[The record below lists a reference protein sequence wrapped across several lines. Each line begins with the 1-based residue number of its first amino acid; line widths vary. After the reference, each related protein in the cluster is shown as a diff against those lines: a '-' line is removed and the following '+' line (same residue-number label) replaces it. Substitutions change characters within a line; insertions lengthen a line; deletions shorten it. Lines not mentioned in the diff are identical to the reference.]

1 MGNRK
6 KKAVLGAILMGG
18 IIVVPRIVSAAKA
31 YVGPGT
37 LDGKKTEANEFLDP
51 TSVVKLG
58 KDGSDVEFTT
68 FKGRNWAIYGDDA
81 GAKSNDVHVDLVV
94 TGRNIKS
101 DAVMAYDGAN
111 VTVGS
116 DTTEKMTIETSV
128 NKDAVRSIT
137 SNPSKYKA
145 PHLTLKAKEI
155 SITSNKEACGAL
167 YVQHTTQYETVP
179 EDVASIALVADTIKL
194 TAAGAADTA
203 IYGFANGK
211 IDITGDTMITA
222 PTAIDVR
229 ENSIVN
235 INVDG
240 AHTTVIHGDIQFET
254 LDKATEGKV
263 DKSLVNSYINLNLSG
278 SKSSWTGC
286 AYQKDG
292 QGVENLAAPDSGNP
306 FYGPIS
312 GFSLSLSKGAHWN
325 VTGDSFVNRVHSTD
339 GIINLG
345 DGAKKIIVDNVYG
358 TSLTVNTESLDHTM
372 TIKKKSDE
380 TDLTVHGTGGM
391 ADDIQKDH
399 TVAQKLADITRNEKG
414 ISVANHVTTAEG
426 VLAGSYKLE
435 VVDGKVQMPQ
445 PPKEKDASDKKDINP
460 KGDTDA
466 SKPDDA
472 VKPKDGTDSGKTDEQ
487 PPKETGSSDK
497 GNLNPKGDT
506 DASKP
511 DDAVKPK
518 DGTDSGKTDE
528 QPPKDTG
535 SGDKADADPKAD
547 TDAPKPDDS
556 VKPKDGTDSGKT
568 DEQPPK
574 DTGSGDKADAN
585 PKADTDA
592 SKPDDAVKP
601 KDGTDKTDPGKT
613 DEQPPKDTGSG
624 DKADTDP
631 KTDKDAHKTD
641 DTKHEDGTS
650 GTDSGKTDE
659 SGADSSKHNATDGK
673 VKLTYTPNKTNVAIA
688 SLAAMNLMTW
698 RQENND
704 MYKRL
709 GELRDSKGQQGLW
722 VRMVR
727 GQIKY
732 GVRSMKNQYSYY
744 QVGWDTKVGSNWTVG
759 AAYSKTDGTTSFYR
773 GTADNDHD
781 GAAIYGSYLADD
793 GSFIDLIAKYTHIDT
808 DYETF
813 HGAGSASYD
822 NDAFS
827 VSAEY
832 GKRFHGKGGL
842 WIEPQAELT
851 YGRVSAAD
859 FLTKNGVKVY
869 SDSAGSLVGRL
880 GMVLGRDIKAGHL
893 YAKASYLY
901 DFDGDTITNMT
912 YKGAKERFSDD
923 IGGGWWEVGI
933 GANLNLN
940 KATYLYIDAE
950 KTCGGNVA
958 APWQWSLGVRY
969 SF

>member
-18 IIVVPRIVSAAKA
+18 IIVVPRIVSAANV

-37 LDGKKTEANEFLDP
+37 LDGKKTEAKEFPDP

-81 GAKSNDVHVDLVV
+81 DAKSNDVHVDLVV

-101 DAVMAYDGAN
+101 DAVMAYDGAD

-137 SNPSKYKA
+137 SIPSKYKA

-155 SITSNKEACGAL
+155 SITSNREACGAL

-292 QGVENLAAPDSGNP
+292 QGAENLAAPDSGNP

-445 PPKEKDASDKKDINP
+445 PPKEKDASDKEDINP

-466 SKPDDA
+466 
-472 VKPKDGTDSGKTDEQ
+472 PKT
-487 PPKETGSSDK
+487 
-497 GNLNPKGDT
+497 
-506 DASKP
+506 

-535 SGDKADADPKAD
+535 SGDKADA
-547 TDAPKPDDS
+547 
-556 VKPKDGTDSGKT
+556 
-568 DEQPPK
+568 
-574 DTGSGDKADAN
+574 
-585 PKADTDA
+585 
-592 SKPDDAVKP
+592 
-601 KDGTDKTDPGKT
+601 
-613 DEQPPKDTGSG
+613 
-624 DKADTDP
+624 DP

-709 GELRDSKGQQGLW
+709 GELRESKGQQGLW

>member
-445 PPKEKDASDKKDINP
+445 PPKEKDASDKEDINP

-487 PPKETGSSDK
+487 
-497 GNLNPKGDT
+497 L
-506 DASKP
+506 
-511 DDAVKPK
+511 
-518 DGTDSGKTDE
+518 
-528 QPPKDTG
+528 
-535 SGDKADADPKAD
+535 
-547 TDAPKPDDS
+547 
-556 VKPKDGTDSGKT
+556 
-568 DEQPPK
+568 PK

>member
-1 MGNRK
+1 MQIFEEVIYKMGNRK

-445 PPKEKDASDKKDINP
+445 PPKEKDASDKEDI
-460 KGDTDA
+460 
-466 SKPDDA
+466 
-472 VKPKDGTDSGKTDEQ
+472 
-487 PPKETGSSDK
+487 
-497 GNLNPKGDT
+497 NPKGDT

-556 VKPKDGTDSGKT
+556 VKPKDGTDS
-568 DEQPPK
+568 
-574 DTGSGDKADAN
+574 
-585 PKADTDA
+585 
-592 SKPDDAVKP
+592 
-601 KDGTDKTDPGKT
+601 GKT

>member
-1 MGNRK
+1 MRNECGLQIFEEVIYKMGNRK

-445 PPKEKDASDKKDINP
+445 PPKEKDASDKEDINP

-472 VKPKDGTDSGKTDEQ
+472 
-487 PPKETGSSDK
+487 
-497 GNLNPKGDT
+497 
-506 DASKP
+506 
-511 DDAVKPK
+511 
-518 DGTDSGKTDE
+518 
-528 QPPKDTG
+528 
-535 SGDKADADPKAD
+535 
-547 TDAPKPDDS
+547 

-950 KTCGGNVA
+950 KTCGGNVE

>member
-58 KDGSDVEFTT
+58 KDASHVEFTT

-445 PPKEKDASDKKDINP
+445 PPKEKDASDKEDINP

-472 VKPKDGTDSGKTDEQ
+472 VKPKDGTDS
-487 PPKETGSSDK
+487 
-497 GNLNPKGDT
+497 
-506 DASKP
+506 
-511 DDAVKPK
+511 
-518 DGTDSGKTDE
+518 
-528 QPPKDTG
+528 
-535 SGDKADADPKAD
+535 
-547 TDAPKPDDS
+547 
-556 VKPKDGTDSGKT
+556 
-568 DEQPPK
+568 
-574 DTGSGDKADAN
+574 
-585 PKADTDA
+585 
-592 SKPDDAVKP
+592 
-601 KDGTDKTDPGKT
+601 GKT

>member
-58 KDGSDVEFTT
+58 KNGSDVEFTT

-445 PPKEKDASDKKDINP
+445 PPKEKDASDKEDINP

-511 DDAVKPK
+511 DDA
-518 DGTDSGKTDE
+518 
-528 QPPKDTG
+528 
-535 SGDKADADPKAD
+535 
-547 TDAPKPDDS
+547 

>member
-445 PPKEKDASDKKDINP
+445 PPKEKDASDKEDSNP

-472 VKPKDGTDSGKTDEQ
+472 
-487 PPKETGSSDK
+487 
-497 GNLNPKGDT
+497 
-506 DASKP
+506 
-511 DDAVKPK
+511 
-518 DGTDSGKTDE
+518 
-528 QPPKDTG
+528 
-535 SGDKADADPKAD
+535 
-547 TDAPKPDDS
+547 

>member
-445 PPKEKDASDKKDINP
+445 PPKEKDASDKEDINP

-497 GNLNPKGDT
+497 GNLNPKG
-506 DASKP
+506 
-511 DDAVKPK
+511 
-518 DGTDSGKTDE
+518 
-528 QPPKDTG
+528 
-535 SGDKADADPKAD
+535 
-547 TDAPKPDDS
+547 
-556 VKPKDGTDSGKT
+556 
-568 DEQPPK
+568 
-574 DTGSGDKADAN
+574 
-585 PKADTDA
+585 DTDA

-950 KTCGGNVA
+950 KTCGGNVE

>member
-6 KKAVLGAILMGG
+6 KKAVLGAMLMGG

-128 NKDAVRSIT
+128 IKDAVRSIT

-445 PPKEKDASDKKDINP
+445 PPKEKDASDKEDI
-460 KGDTDA
+460 
-466 SKPDDA
+466 
-472 VKPKDGTDSGKTDEQ
+472 
-487 PPKETGSSDK
+487 
-497 GNLNPKGDT
+497 NPKGDT

-547 TDAPKPDDS
+547 TDA
-556 VKPKDGTDSGKT
+556 
-568 DEQPPK
+568 
-574 DTGSGDKADAN
+574 
-585 PKADTDA
+585 

-613 DEQPPKDTGSG
+613 DEQPLKDTGSG
-624 DKADTDP
+624 DKADADP

>member
-445 PPKEKDASDKKDINP
+445 PPKEKDASDKEDI
-460 KGDTDA
+460 
-466 SKPDDA
+466 
-472 VKPKDGTDSGKTDEQ
+472 
-487 PPKETGSSDK
+487 
-497 GNLNPKGDT
+497 NPKGDT

-535 SGDKADADPKAD
+535 SSDK
-547 TDAPKPDDS
+547 
-556 VKPKDGTDSGKT
+556 GNL
-568 DEQPPK
+568 
-574 DTGSGDKADAN
+574 N
-585 PKADTDA
+585 PKGDTDA

>member
-445 PPKEKDASDKKDINP
+445 PPKEKDASDKEDINP

-472 VKPKDGTDSGKTDEQ
+472 
-487 PPKETGSSDK
+487 
-497 GNLNPKGDT
+497 
-506 DASKP
+506 
-511 DDAVKPK
+511 
-518 DGTDSGKTDE
+518 
-528 QPPKDTG
+528 
-535 SGDKADADPKAD
+535 
-547 TDAPKPDDS
+547 

-880 GMVLGRDIKAGHL
+880 GMGLR
-893 YAKASYLY
+893 
-901 DFDGDTITNMT
+901 
-912 YKGAKERFSDD
+912 
-923 IGGGWWEVGI
+923 
-933 GANLNLN
+933 
-940 KATYLYIDAE
+940 
-950 KTCGGNVA
+950 
-958 APWQWSLGVRY
+958 
-969 SF
+969 

>member
-445 PPKEKDASDKKDINP
+445 PPKEKDASDKEDINP

-472 VKPKDGTDSGKTDEQ
+472 VKPKDGTDS
-487 PPKETGSSDK
+487 
-497 GNLNPKGDT
+497 
-506 DASKP
+506 
-511 DDAVKPK
+511 
-518 DGTDSGKTDE
+518 
-528 QPPKDTG
+528 
-535 SGDKADADPKAD
+535 
-547 TDAPKPDDS
+547 
-556 VKPKDGTDSGKT
+556 
-568 DEQPPK
+568 
-574 DTGSGDKADAN
+574 
-585 PKADTDA
+585 
-592 SKPDDAVKP
+592 
-601 KDGTDKTDPGKT
+601 GKT

-727 GQIKY
+727 GQLKY
-732 GVRSMKNQYSYY
+732 GVRSMKNQFSYY

>member
-445 PPKEKDASDKKDINP
+445 PPKEKDASDKEDI
-460 KGDTDA
+460 
-466 SKPDDA
+466 
-472 VKPKDGTDSGKTDEQ
+472 
-487 PPKETGSSDK
+487 
-497 GNLNPKGDT
+497 NPKGDT

-793 GSFIDLIAKYTHIDT
+793 GSFIDLIAKYTHIDA

>member
-128 NKDAVRSIT
+128 KKDAVRSIT

-292 QGVENLAAPDSGNP
+292 QGAENLAAPDSGNP

-445 PPKEKDASDKKDINP
+445 PPKEKDASDKEDINP

-487 PPKETGSSDK
+487 PPKE
-497 GNLNPKGDT
+497 
-506 DASKP
+506 
-511 DDAVKPK
+511 
-518 DGTDSGKTDE
+518 
-528 QPPKDTG
+528 
-535 SGDKADADPKAD
+535 
-547 TDAPKPDDS
+547 
-556 VKPKDGTDSGKT
+556 
-568 DEQPPK
+568 
-574 DTGSGDKADAN
+574 TGSGDKADAN

>member
-1 MGNRK
+1 
-6 KKAVLGAILMGG
+6 MGG

-445 PPKEKDASDKKDINP
+445 PPKEKDASDKEDINP

-472 VKPKDGTDSGKTDEQ
+472 
-487 PPKETGSSDK
+487 
-497 GNLNPKGDT
+497 
-506 DASKP
+506 
-511 DDAVKPK
+511 
-518 DGTDSGKTDE
+518 
-528 QPPKDTG
+528 
-535 SGDKADADPKAD
+535 
-547 TDAPKPDDS
+547 

>member
-1 MGNRK
+1 MRNECGLQIFEEVIYKMGNRK

-306 FYGPIS
+306 FYGPIRMC
-312 GFSLSLSKGAHWN
+312 GWRR
-325 VTGDSFVNRVHSTD
+325 SF
-339 GIINLG
+339 
-345 DGAKKIIVDNVYG
+345 
-358 TSLTVNTESLDHTM
+358 
-372 TIKKKSDE
+372 
-380 TDLTVHGTGGM
+380 
-391 ADDIQKDH
+391 
-399 TVAQKLADITRNEKG
+399 
-414 ISVANHVTTAEG
+414 TTAAACS
-426 VLAGSYKLE
+426 VRARSSTRKRSII
-435 VVDGKVQMPQ
+435 P
-445 PPKEKDASDKKDINP
+445 AS
-460 KGDTDA
+460 A
-466 SKPDDA
+466 R
-472 VKPKDGTDSGKTDEQ
+472 SGWSRSVRRPCRRACRPSAT
-487 PPKETGSSDK
+487 PISS
-497 GNLNPKGDT
+497 
-506 DASKP
+506 
-511 DDAVKPK
+511 
-518 DGTDSGKTDE
+518 
-528 QPPKDTG
+528 
-535 SGDKADADPKAD
+535 
-547 TDAPKPDDS
+547 
-556 VKPKDGTDSGKT
+556 
-568 DEQPPK
+568 
-574 DTGSGDKADAN
+574 
-585 PKADTDA
+585 
-592 SKPDDAVKP
+592 
-601 KDGTDKTDPGKT
+601 
-613 DEQPPKDTGSG
+613 
-624 DKADTDP
+624 
-631 KTDKDAHKTD
+631 
-641 DTKHEDGTS
+641 
-650 GTDSGKTDE
+650 
-659 SGADSSKHNATDGK
+659 
-673 VKLTYTPNKTNVAIA
+673 
-688 SLAAMNLMTW
+688 
-698 RQENND
+698 
-704 MYKRL
+704 
-709 GELRDSKGQQGLW
+709 
-722 VRMVR
+722 
-727 GQIKY
+727 
-732 GVRSMKNQYSYY
+732 
-744 QVGWDTKVGSNWTVG
+744 
-759 AAYSKTDGTTSFYR
+759 
-773 GTADNDHD
+773 
-781 GAAIYGSYLADD
+781 
-793 GSFIDLIAKYTHIDT
+793 
-808 DYETF
+808 
-813 HGAGSASYD
+813 
-822 NDAFS
+822 
-827 VSAEY
+827 
-832 GKRFHGKGGL
+832 
-842 WIEPQAELT
+842 
-851 YGRVSAAD
+851 
-859 FLTKNGVKVY
+859 
-869 SDSAGSLVGRL
+869 
-880 GMVLGRDIKAGHL
+880 
-893 YAKASYLY
+893 
-901 DFDGDTITNMT
+901 
-912 YKGAKERFSDD
+912 
-923 IGGGWWEVGI
+923 
-933 GANLNLN
+933 
-940 KATYLYIDAE
+940 
-950 KTCGGNVA
+950 
-958 APWQWSLGVRY
+958 
-969 SF
+969 

>member
-18 IIVVPRIVSAAKA
+18 IIVVPRIVSAANV

-37 LDGKKTEANEFLDP
+37 LDGKKTEAKEFPDP

-81 GAKSNDVHVDLVV
+81 DAKSNDVHVDLVV

-101 DAVMAYDGAN
+101 DAVMAYDGAD

-137 SNPSKYKA
+137 SIPSKYKA

-155 SITSNKEACGAL
+155 SITSNREACGAL

-292 QGVENLAAPDSGNP
+292 QGAENLAAPDSGNP

-445 PPKEKDASDKKDINP
+445 PPKEKDASDKEDINP

-466 SKPDDA
+466 P
-472 VKPKDGTDSGKTDEQ
+472 
-487 PPKETGSSDK
+487 
-497 GNLNPKGDT
+497 
-506 DASKP
+506 
-511 DDAVKPK
+511 
-518 DGTDSGKTDE
+518 
-528 QPPKDTG
+528 
-535 SGDKADADPKAD
+535 
-547 TDAPKPDDS
+547 
-556 VKPKDGTDSGKT
+556 
-568 DEQPPK
+568 
-574 DTGSGDKADAN
+574 
-585 PKADTDA
+585 
-592 SKPDDAVKP
+592 KPDDAVKP

-624 DKADTDP
+624 DKEDADP

>member
-445 PPKEKDASDKKDINP
+445 PPKEKDASDKEDINP

-472 VKPKDGTDSGKTDEQ
+472 
-487 PPKETGSSDK
+487 
-497 GNLNPKGDT
+497 
-506 DASKP
+506 
-511 DDAVKPK
+511 
-518 DGTDSGKTDE
+518 
-528 QPPKDTG
+528 
-535 SGDKADADPKAD
+535 
-547 TDAPKPDDS
+547 

-950 KTCGGNVA
+950 KTCSGNVA

>member
-445 PPKEKDASDKKDINP
+445 PPKEKDASDKEDINP

-472 VKPKDGTDSGKTDEQ
+472 
-487 PPKETGSSDK
+487 
-497 GNLNPKGDT
+497 
-506 DASKP
+506 
-511 DDAVKPK
+511 
-518 DGTDSGKTDE
+518 
-528 QPPKDTG
+528 
-535 SGDKADADPKAD
+535 
-547 TDAPKPDDS
+547 

-832 GKRFHGKGGL
+832 GKRFRGKGGL

>member
-1 MGNRK
+1 MRNECGLQIFEEVIYKMGNRK

-445 PPKEKDASDKKDINP
+445 PPKEKDASDKEDINP

-528 QPPKDTG
+528 QL
-535 SGDKADADPKAD
+535 
-547 TDAPKPDDS
+547 
-556 VKPKDGTDSGKT
+556 
-568 DEQPPK
+568 PK

>member
-445 PPKEKDASDKKDINP
+445 PPKE
-460 KGDTDA
+460 
-466 SKPDDA
+466 
-472 VKPKDGTDSGKTDEQ
+472 
-487 PPKETGSSDK
+487 TGSSDK
-497 GNLNPKGDT
+497 GDLKPKGDT

-950 KTCGGNVA
+950 KTCGGNVE

>member
-1 MGNRK
+1 MRNECGLQIFEEVIYKMGNRK

-445 PPKEKDASDKKDINP
+445 PPKEKDASDKEDI
-460 KGDTDA
+460 
-466 SKPDDA
+466 
-472 VKPKDGTDSGKTDEQ
+472 
-487 PPKETGSSDK
+487 
-497 GNLNPKGDT
+497 NPKGDT

>member
-445 PPKEKDASDKKDINP
+445 PPKEKDASDKEDINP

-472 VKPKDGTDSGKTDEQ
+472 
-487 PPKETGSSDK
+487 
-497 GNLNPKGDT
+497 
-506 DASKP
+506 
-511 DDAVKPK
+511 
-518 DGTDSGKTDE
+518 
-528 QPPKDTG
+528 
-535 SGDKADADPKAD
+535 
-547 TDAPKPDDS
+547 

-709 GELRDSKGQQGLW
+709 GELRDSKDQQGLW

>member
-445 PPKEKDASDKKDINP
+445 PPKEKDASDKEDINP

-472 VKPKDGTDSGKTDEQ
+472 VKPKDGTDS
-487 PPKETGSSDK
+487 
-497 GNLNPKGDT
+497 
-506 DASKP
+506 
-511 DDAVKPK
+511 
-518 DGTDSGKTDE
+518 
-528 QPPKDTG
+528 
-535 SGDKADADPKAD
+535 
-547 TDAPKPDDS
+547 
-556 VKPKDGTDSGKT
+556 
-568 DEQPPK
+568 
-574 DTGSGDKADAN
+574 
-585 PKADTDA
+585 
-592 SKPDDAVKP
+592 
-601 KDGTDKTDPGKT
+601 GKT

-650 GTDSGKTDE
+650 GTDSGKPDE
-659 SGADSSKHNATDGK
+659 SGADSSQHNATDGK

>member
-445 PPKEKDASDKKDINP
+445 PPKEKDASDKEDI
-460 KGDTDA
+460 
-466 SKPDDA
+466 
-472 VKPKDGTDSGKTDEQ
+472 
-487 PPKETGSSDK
+487 
-497 GNLNPKGDT
+497 NPKGDT

-547 TDAPKPDDS
+547 TDAPKPEATE
-556 VKPKDGTDSGKT
+556 KPQAGTDT
-568 DEQPPK
+568 
-574 DTGSGDKADAN
+574 AY
-585 PKADTDA
+585 
-592 SKPDDAVKP
+592 
-601 KDGTDKTDPGKT
+601 PGKT

-950 KTCGGNVA
+950 KTCGGNVE

>member
-128 NKDAVRSIT
+128 KKDAVRSIT
-137 SNPSKYKA
+137 SIPSKYKA

-155 SITSNKEACGAL
+155 SITSNREACGAL

-292 QGVENLAAPDSGNP
+292 QGAENLAAPDSGNP

-445 PPKEKDASDKKDINP
+445 PPKEKDASDKEDINP

-472 VKPKDGTDSGKTDEQ
+472 VKPKDGTDSGKADEQ

-547 TDAPKPDDS
+547 TDA
-556 VKPKDGTDSGKT
+556 
-568 DEQPPK
+568 
-574 DTGSGDKADAN
+574 
-585 PKADTDA
+585 

-624 DKADTDP
+624 DKADADP
-631 KTDKDAHKTD
+631 KADKDAHKTD

>member
-445 PPKEKDASDKKDINP
+445 PPKEKDASDKEDI
-460 KGDTDA
+460 
-466 SKPDDA
+466 
-472 VKPKDGTDSGKTDEQ
+472 
-487 PPKETGSSDK
+487 
-497 GNLNPKGDT
+497 NPKGDT

-535 SGDKADADPKAD
+535 SGDKADAD
-547 TDAPKPDDS
+547 
-556 VKPKDGTDSGKT
+556 
-568 DEQPPK
+568 
-574 DTGSGDKADAN
+574 

>member
-116 DTTEKMTIETSV
+116 DTTEKMTSETSV

-155 SITSNKEACGAL
+155 SITSNKESCGAL

-179 EDVASIALVADTIKL
+179 EDVASIAVVADTIKL

-292 QGVENLAAPDSGNP
+292 QGAENLAAPDSGNP

-445 PPKEKDASDKKDINP
+445 PPKEKDASDKEDINP

-466 SKPDDA
+466 PKTDDA

-497 GNLNPKGDT
+497 EDINPKGDT
-506 DASKP
+506 DAPKT

-535 SGDKADADPKAD
+535 SGDKADAD
-547 TDAPKPDDS
+547 
-556 VKPKDGTDSGKT
+556 
-568 DEQPPK
+568 
-574 DTGSGDKADAN
+574 

-624 DKADTDP
+624 DKADADP

>member
-445 PPKEKDASDKKDINP
+445 PPKEKDASDKEDINP

-472 VKPKDGTDSGKTDEQ
+472 
-487 PPKETGSSDK
+487 
-497 GNLNPKGDT
+497 
-506 DASKP
+506 
-511 DDAVKPK
+511 
-518 DGTDSGKTDE
+518 
-528 QPPKDTG
+528 
-535 SGDKADADPKAD
+535 
-547 TDAPKPDDS
+547 

-773 GTADNDHD
+773 GTADNDHN

>member
-445 PPKEKDASDKKDINP
+445 PPKEKDASDKEDINP

-497 GNLNPKGDT
+497 GNLNPKG
-506 DASKP
+506 
-511 DDAVKPK
+511 
-518 DGTDSGKTDE
+518 
-528 QPPKDTG
+528 
-535 SGDKADADPKAD
+535 
-547 TDAPKPDDS
+547 
-556 VKPKDGTDSGKT
+556 
-568 DEQPPK
+568 
-574 DTGSGDKADAN
+574 
-585 PKADTDA
+585 DTDA

-732 GVRSMKNQYSYY
+732 GVRSMKKQYSYY

>member
-445 PPKEKDASDKKDINP
+445 PPKEKDASDKEDINP

-472 VKPKDGTDSGKTDEQ
+472 
-487 PPKETGSSDK
+487 
-497 GNLNPKGDT
+497 
-506 DASKP
+506 
-511 DDAVKPK
+511 
-518 DGTDSGKTDE
+518 
-528 QPPKDTG
+528 
-535 SGDKADADPKAD
+535 
-547 TDAPKPDDS
+547 

-613 DEQPPKDTGSG
+613 DEQPPKDMGSG

>member
-445 PPKEKDASDKKDINP
+445 PPKEKDASDKEDINP

-528 QPPKDTG
+528 QPSKDTG

-601 KDGTDKTDPGKT
+601 KDGTDKTDP
-613 DEQPPKDTGSG
+613 
-624 DKADTDP
+624 
-631 KTDKDAHKTD
+631 
-641 DTKHEDGTS
+641 
-650 GTDSGKTDE
+650 GKTDE

>member
-167 YVQHTTQYETVP
+167 YVQHTTQYETAP

-445 PPKEKDASDKKDINP
+445 PPKEKDASDKEDI
-460 KGDTDA
+460 
-466 SKPDDA
+466 
-472 VKPKDGTDSGKTDEQ
+472 
-487 PPKETGSSDK
+487 
-497 GNLNPKGDT
+497 NPKGDT

>member
-155 SITSNKEACGAL
+155 SITSNKEACGAP

-445 PPKEKDASDKKDINP
+445 PPKEKDASDKEDINP

-472 VKPKDGTDSGKTDEQ
+472 
-487 PPKETGSSDK
+487 
-497 GNLNPKGDT
+497 
-506 DASKP
+506 
-511 DDAVKPK
+511 
-518 DGTDSGKTDE
+518 
-528 QPPKDTG
+528 
-535 SGDKADADPKAD
+535 
-547 TDAPKPDDS
+547 

>member
-1 MGNRK
+1 LQIFEEVIYKMGNRK

-445 PPKEKDASDKKDINP
+445 PPKEKDASDKEDINP

-472 VKPKDGTDSGKTDEQ
+472 
-487 PPKETGSSDK
+487 
-497 GNLNPKGDT
+497 
-506 DASKP
+506 
-511 DDAVKPK
+511 
-518 DGTDSGKTDE
+518 
-528 QPPKDTG
+528 
-535 SGDKADADPKAD
+535 
-547 TDAPKPDDS
+547 

>member
-137 SNPSKYKA
+137 SIPSKYKA

-155 SITSNKEACGAL
+155 SITSNRESCGAL

-179 EDVASIALVADTIKL
+179 EDVASIAVVADTIKL

-292 QGVENLAAPDSGNP
+292 QGAENLAAPDSGNP

-445 PPKEKDASDKKDINP
+445 PPKEKDASDKEDI
-460 KGDTDA
+460 
-466 SKPDDA
+466 
-472 VKPKDGTDSGKTDEQ
+472 
-487 PPKETGSSDK
+487 
-497 GNLNPKGDT
+497 NPKGDT

>member
-312 GFSLSLSKGAHWN
+312 GFYLSLSKGAHWN

-445 PPKEKDASDKKDINP
+445 PPKEKDASDKEDINP

-472 VKPKDGTDSGKTDEQ
+472 
-487 PPKETGSSDK
+487 
-497 GNLNPKGDT
+497 
-506 DASKP
+506 
-511 DDAVKPK
+511 
-518 DGTDSGKTDE
+518 
-528 QPPKDTG
+528 
-535 SGDKADADPKAD
+535 
-547 TDAPKPDDS
+547 

-613 DEQPPKDTGSG
+613 DEHPPKDTGSG

>member
-128 NKDAVRSIT
+128 KKDAVRSIT

-292 QGVENLAAPDSGNP
+292 QGAENLAAPDSGNP

-445 PPKEKDASDKKDINP
+445 PPKEKDASDKEDINP

-472 VKPKDGTDSGKTDEQ
+472 VKPKDGTDSGKNDEQ
-487 PPKETGSSDK
+487 PPKDTGSGDK

-506 DASKP
+506 DAPKP
-511 DDAVKPK
+511 DDA
-518 DGTDSGKTDE
+518 
-528 QPPKDTG
+528 
-535 SGDKADADPKAD
+535 
-547 TDAPKPDDS
+547 

>member
-445 PPKEKDASDKKDINP
+445 PPKEKDASDKEDINP

-487 PPKETGSSDK
+487 PPKE
-497 GNLNPKGDT
+497 
-506 DASKP
+506 
-511 DDAVKPK
+511 
-518 DGTDSGKTDE
+518 
-528 QPPKDTG
+528 TG

-793 GSFIDLIAKYTHIDT
+793 GSFIDFIAKYTHIDT

>member
-325 VTGDSFVNRVHSTD
+325 VTGDFFVNRVHSTD

-445 PPKEKDASDKKDINP
+445 PPKEKDASDKEDINP

-472 VKPKDGTDSGKTDEQ
+472 
-487 PPKETGSSDK
+487 
-497 GNLNPKGDT
+497 
-506 DASKP
+506 
-511 DDAVKPK
+511 
-518 DGTDSGKTDE
+518 
-528 QPPKDTG
+528 
-535 SGDKADADPKAD
+535 
-547 TDAPKPDDS
+547 

-880 GMVLGRDIKAGHL
+880 GMVLDRDIKAGHL